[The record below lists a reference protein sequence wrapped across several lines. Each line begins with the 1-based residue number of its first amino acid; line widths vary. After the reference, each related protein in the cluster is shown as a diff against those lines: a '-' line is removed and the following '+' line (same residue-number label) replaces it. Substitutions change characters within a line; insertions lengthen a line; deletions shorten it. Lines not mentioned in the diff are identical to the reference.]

1 MTRGLNDGGSDHP
14 KGCVKMK
21 VSELIKEL
29 GLKVLT
35 DNSYNDREIK
45 GCYVGDLLSWVMGRA
60 EQDDAWITIMSN
72 VNIVA
77 VAALVDMACI
87 ILAEGV
93 AVDPEVIEKANSQGV
108 VILSTDKNSYETAV
122 AIHKAAKI

>member
-1 MTRGLNDGGSDHP
+1 MYP
-14 KGCVKMK
+14 KGCAKMK

-29 GLKVLT
+29 DLKILT
-35 DNSYNDREIK
+35 DKDFNDREIG

-60 EQDDAWITIMSN
+60 EQSDAWITIMSN

-77 VAALVDMACI
+77 VAALVDMACV

-93 AVDPEVIEKANSQGV
+93 AVDKEVIDKANSQG
-108 VILSTDKNSYETAV
+108 ILLLSTSRNSYETAV
-122 AIHKAAKI
+122 AIHKAAGI

>member
-1 MTRGLNDGGSDHP
+1 
-14 KGCVKMK
+14 MK

-29 GLKVLT
+29 DLKILT
-35 DNSYNDREIK
+35 DTDFNDREIK

-60 EQDDAWITIMSN
+60 EQDDAWVTIMSN

-93 AVDPEVIEKANSQGV
+93 AVDKEVIDKANSQGIV
-108 VILSTDKNSYETAV
+108 LLSTNKNSFETAV
-122 AIHKAAKI
+122 ALHKAAGL

>member
-1 MTRGLNDGGSDHP
+1 MT
-14 KGCVKMK
+14 
-21 VSELIKEL
+21 VSELIEKLDLE
-29 GLKVLT
+29 VLT
-35 DNSYNDREIK
+35 DSNFTDREIK

-60 EQDDAWITIMSN
+60 EQDSVWITIMSN

-93 AVDPEVIEKANSQGV
+93 AVDPEVIKKATDQGII
-108 VILSTDKNSYETAV
+108 ILSSKKTCYETAV
-122 AIHKAAKI
+122 QIHQVTGI